1 MLVSFVFIKVFSTF
15 VTSLDFSAE
24 FNMCTM
30 KDSTAKAMLG
40 YHSSPFPTHTHAST
54 CSTYY
59 FK

>member
-30 KDSTAKAMLG
+30 KDSTTKAMLG
-40 YHSSPFPTHTHAST
+40 YHSSPFPTHTL
-54 CSTYY
+54 
-59 FK
+59 FDL